1 MNEFK
6 GLNVLVCD
14 DSITNTVILMHLV
27 EQEINTNVITLIES
41 RKIEATLAKQSVDL
55 ILLNLEMP
63 GMKGLEVIDIV
74 RKSYEQ
80 EQLPILLISDVENKE
95 IRNKALKNGA
105 NDFLNKPF
113 DQVEVILRV
122 KNLLKTRQ
130 SYITHT
136 AGKYQ
141 VEQLVQERTREL
153 NLSIKGLL
161 YSLAAAG
168 ELKDNSKGKH
178 AVRVGKYARI
188 LAEGA
193 GFPLE
198 LTDMIELTAPLH
210 DIGKIATPESIL
222 LKPGRLNGEEK
233 EIMHQHTVKAR
244 SLISSVNSPLI
255 QMVQTIAANHHECW
269 DGSGYPKKLLGE
281 SIPVEARITAIA
293 DVFDALTSKR
303 PYKDAWSLD
312 NAVNFVKYQAGK
324 MFDPL
329 LVAVFV
335 QQQPKVVKV
344 MHELAD

>member
-27 EQEINTNVITLIES
+27 EQEMNVNVEALTEPQKIES
-41 RKIEATLAKQSVDL
+41 TLSEQPFDL

-63 GMKGLEVIDIV
+63 GIKGIDVIDIV
-74 RKSYEQ
+74 RKSYEL
-80 EQLPILLISDVENKE
+80 EQLPILLISGAESKE
-95 IRNKALKNGA
+95 IRNKALMNGA

-113 DQVEVILRV
+113 DQIEVILRV
-122 KNLLKTRQ
+122 KNLLQTRKNH
-130 SYITHT
+130 ITHT

-141 VEQLVQERTREL
+141 VEQLVEERTREL

-168 ELKDNSKGKH
+168 ELKDNGKGKH
-178 AVRVGKYARI
+178 AQRVGKYARI

-193 GFPLE
+193 GFPIE
-198 LTDMIELTAPLH
+198 LIEMIELTAPLH
-210 DIGKIATPESIL
+210 DIGKIATPENIL

-233 EIMHQHTVKAR
+233 EIMHQHTVKSD

-255 QMVQTIAANHHECW
+255 QMVQTIAAGHHECW

-312 NAVNFVKYQAGK
+312 NAVNFIKYQAGK

-335 QQQPKVVKV
+335 QQQSKIVKV